1 MVVKGDF
8 ILSPNES
15 LFDLE
20 YKKERFLKEMAQN
33 PQLKFDYE
41 QQKSKNP
48 NQDLLNIINF
58 QPLQSNEDEKKK
70 DEGGEK
76 DLGYKCKIIEKV
88 AYEKQKHIFPYRN
101 WKALN
106 IQ

>member
-1 MVVKGDF
+1 MADLIQKALNELSKQDYKHLENAPVEGFMVVKGDF

-41 QQKSKNP
+41 QQK
-48 NQDLLNIINF
+48 
-58 QPLQSNEDEKKK
+58 
-70 DEGGEK
+70 
-76 DLGYKCKIIEKV
+76 
-88 AYEKQKHIFPYRN
+88 KQKSQSRPPQHHQLP
-101 WKALN
+101 APTV
-106 IQ
+106 Q